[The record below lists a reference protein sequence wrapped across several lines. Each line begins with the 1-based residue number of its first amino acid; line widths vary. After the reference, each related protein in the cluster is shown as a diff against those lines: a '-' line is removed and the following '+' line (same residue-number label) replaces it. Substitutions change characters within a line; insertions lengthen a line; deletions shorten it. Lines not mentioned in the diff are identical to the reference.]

1 MSSFKDRPL
10 KKCHSDKRLTI
21 DVIHNNMINLFNEET
36 DEIKILKEKLKKEKD
51 KKTIDFIEN
60 KIKKLSNVNKN
71 KKHNYFLDNGL
82 LLNTYYNNNGEIKKQ
97 SEIKS
102 ENNILSYFKKNEKQD
117 IENDK
122 IENEKQDIEN
132 NKIENTD
139 NIIDAYLSNID
150 DSCINTNFKDI
161 DEVLHKC
168 KLCDQKLDFKTN
180 NSELFC
186 SNCGYTQ
193 TILLCNDK
201 ISYKD
206 VPREI
211 SYFAYKRINHFNEWL
226 AQFQAKETTE
236 IPKYIYTDVINEF
249 NKNINSDINKITYKQ
264 VREILKKLKYNKYY
278 EHIPHII
285 TVIGG
290 NKAPTL
296 LNQYEE
302 LLRNMFKEIQIPFM
316 NNCPNERKNFL
327 SYSYVLHKFCQLLE
341 LDDLLIHFPLLKS
354 REKLQQQDKIWENIC
369 KDLKWQYIPSV

>member
-1 MSSFKDRPL
+1 MASFKDRPL

-21 DVIHNNMINLFNEET
+21 DVIHNNILQTLNEDT
-36 DEIKILKEKLKKEKD
+36 SEIKILKKKLKIEKNKD
-51 KKTIDFIEN
+51 TKIFLEN
-60 KIKKLSNVNKN
+60 KINKLSNINNN
-71 KKHNYFLDNGL
+71 KKNNYFLDNGL
-82 LLNTYYNNNGEIKKQ
+82 LLNNYYNNNGRIKKQ
-97 SEIKS
+97 TKPKS
-102 ENNILSYFKKNEKQD
+102 ENNILNYFQNKRNEEN
-117 IENDK
+117 IEEN
-122 IENEKQDIEN
+122 IEEI
-132 NKIENTD
+132 TD
-139 NIIDAYLSNID
+139 NIIDLYLSNVD
-150 DSCINTNFKDI
+150 ESCINNNFKDI
-161 DEVLHKC
+161 DDLLHKC
-168 KLCDQKLDFKTN
+168 KLCNQKLDFKIN

-186 SNCGYTQ
+186 NTCGYTQ
-193 TILLCNDK
+193 QILLCNDK

-236 IPKYIYTDVINEF
+236 IPKYIYIDVMDELK
-249 NKNINSDINKITYKQ
+249 KNINSNINKITYKQ
-264 VREILKKLKYNKYY
+264 IREILKKLKYNKYY

-285 TVIGG
+285 TVISG

>member
-60 KIKKLSNVNKN
+60 KIKKISNVNKN

-82 LLNTYYNNNGEIKKQ
+82 LLNTYYNNNGKIKKQ
-97 SEIKS
+97 HVVKS
-102 ENNILSYFKKNEKQD
+102 KNNILNYFKITE
-117 IENDK
+117 DK
-122 IENEKQDIEN
+122 ITEDKITEDKITEN
-132 NKIENTD
+132 D
-139 NIIDAYLSNID
+139 NIIDIYLSNID

-161 DEVLHKC
+161 DEILHKC
-168 KLCDQKLDFKTN
+168 KLCNQKLDFKIN

-186 SNCGYTQ
+186 NKCGYTQ

-236 IPKYIYTDVINEF
+236 IPKYIYTDVMNEF
-249 NKNINSDINKITYKQ
+249 NKNINSNINRITYKQ

-290 NKAPTL
+290 NKAPAL

-369 KDLKWQYIPSV
+369 KDLKWQYIASV